1 MVTLL
6 KLYEGPQRVM
16 KKRDKRLLDYARFKA
31 VNDRGDKPDKKT
43 KEQGEAFQALNDTL
57 KDELPKLY
65 ALTAKLMGACLMNFV
80 DIQTVWW
87 NTLQKKV
94 GAHVES
100 FPDDL
105 QKVISDW
112 SCDYS
117 FSDAQVLSLG
127 ICNGALLAETVNL
140 VNFNT
145 PSTGNV
151 NSPRRPST
159 VTSSIH
165 RPGSMTEDS
174 SSPKVS
180 HDYGVGQ
187 LFQSPQIDSQSVVS
201 RQRADS
207 SFSGRALP
215 DTPDAGHSQ
224 LLQQVTNSSA
234 SQSRS
239 SKTAEDEGFPSL
251 PRLSLDT
258 PFLADVINV
267 SSNDQN
273 LPTTPAGRYSGFF
286 SSAMPMSDAPA
297 EAEEGLRDQASHG
310 SKEPKA
316 LFLAAS
322 IYEFNI
328 DRSRREAGYP
338 YLTYVAGEIFDV
350 IGEKGELWL
359 ARNQDDST
367 HQVGWIWNKHFARL
381 SS

>member
-1 MVTLL
+1 MVALL
-6 KLYEGPQRVM
+6 KLHEGPQRVM
-16 KKRDKRLLDYARFKA
+16 KKRDKRLLDFARFKA

-80 DIQTVWW
+80 DIQAVWW
-87 NTLQKKV
+87 NVLQKRV
-94 GAHVES
+94 GTHVES

-117 FSDAQVLSLG
+117 FSEAQVLSLG
-127 ICNGALLAETVNL
+127 ICNGALLADTVNL

-145 PSTGNV
+145 PSTANL

-159 VTSSIH
+159 VNSSIH
-165 RPGSMTEDS
+165 RPGSMTED
-174 SSPKVS
+174 SPKVS

-187 LFQSPQIDSQSVVS
+187 LFQSPQVDSQSVIS
-201 RQRADS
+201 RHRTDTDS
-207 SFSGRALP
+207 SLSARAPSDTTDVGR
-215 DTPDAGHSQ
+215 SQ
-224 LLQQVTNSSA
+224 LLQQVTNSSSSH
-234 SQSRS
+234 SQS
-239 SKTAEDEGFPSL
+239 SKATEDETFPSL
-251 PRLSLDT
+251 PQLSLDT

-267 SSNDQN
+267 TSSDNN
-273 LPTTPAGRYSGFF
+273 PPTTPAGRYSGFF

-297 EAEEGLRDQASHG
+297 EAENPRDQTTQISNR
-310 SKEPKA
+310 PKA

-367 HQVGWIWNKHFARL
+367 DQVGWIWNKHFARL
-381 SS
+381 TS